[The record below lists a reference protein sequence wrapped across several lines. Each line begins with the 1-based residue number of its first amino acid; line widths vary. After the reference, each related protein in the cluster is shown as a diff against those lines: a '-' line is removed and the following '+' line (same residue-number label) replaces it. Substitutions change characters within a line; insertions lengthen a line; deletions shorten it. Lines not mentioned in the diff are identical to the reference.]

1 MRKKQMRLPRIAVA
15 ACLTAA
21 MCVPLA
27 MIAPVPGAFA
37 VNQSQ
42 VDQAQSAVISSQ
54 DQENEL
60 RSQLSGVQ
68 SDLADKIV
76 QLADLTNVQIPAAQ
90 EKVTQANA
98 DAAAAQ
104 QEADSAANRLAA
116 AQKDEQ
122 ELQQQIEQT
131 GADYDDAKA
140 SVAQSARESM
150 HGSSTS
156 DLMSVVTNSTTTSD
170 FINSMQSR
178 DALSRTEANAASEAA
193 DQLSTSQN
201 RSERLAAIE
210 QEITQLKADAD
221 QKATAAQQAAAQAQS
236 ERDALDQL
244 RAQGESERDALEGQ
258 VASLQNQA
266 AQQAAQTVL
275 LQSQLDSYNR
285 QYAAQQA
292 AAAAQVTSGEQGTTQ
307 PATNTN
313 TANTA
318 APSTPAAPA
327 APSAPSSSNTSSS
340 SGQGTHNGDRG
351 NAYAAG
357 NCTWW
362 AYERRRQMGIGTPSY
377 LGNGGQ
383 WYYTAQ
389 QYGLRVDHTPQ
400 VGAALSFLP
409 GQAGASATYGHVAV
423 VESVSGSTIVISEM
437 NVRGLGVVS
446 TRTLYNAGVYWYV
459 H

>member
-1 MRKKQMRLPRIAVA
+1 MKQMRRSRIAVA
-15 ACLTAA
+15 LCVTAA
-21 MCVPLA
+21 MCTPLA
-27 MIAPVPGAFA
+27 MLAPAPGAYA
-37 VNQSQ
+37 ISQSQ
-42 VDQAQSAVISSQ
+42 VNQAQSAVTSSQ
-54 DQENEL
+54 DQEAQL
-60 RSQLSGVQ
+60 RAQLSGVQ

-76 QLADLTNVQIPAAQ
+76 QLDDLTNVQIPAAQ
-90 EKVTQANA
+90 DKVTQANS
-98 DAAAAQ
+98 DAATAQ

-116 AQKDEQ
+116 AQKDAE
-122 ELQQQIEQT
+122 ELQKQIEQT

-156 DLMSVVTNSTTTSD
+156 DLMSVVTNSTTTTD

-221 QKATAAQQAAAQAQS
+221 QKAAAAQQAAAQAQA

-244 RAQGESERDALEGQ
+244 RAQGESERASLETQ

-292 AAAAQVTSGEQGTTQ
+292 AAAAQVNSGVQGTTK
-307 PATNTN
+307 PASNAGTSTRTNTN
-313 TANTA
+313 TNTNNN
-318 APSTPAAPA
+318 S
-327 APSAPSSSNTSSS
+327 SSSSSSSNS
-340 SGQGTHNGDRG
+340 SGQGTHNGDSG

-383 WYYTAQ
+383 WYLTAPS
-389 QYGLRVDHTPQ
+389 YGLRVDHTPQ

-409 GQAGASATYGHVAV
+409 GQAGADATYGHVAV
-423 VESVSGSTIVISEM
+423 VESVNGSTVVISEM
-437 NVRGLGVVS
+437 NARGLGVVS
-446 TRTLYNAGVYWYV
+446 SRTLTNAGIYWYV